1 MMEGKYQKDEEMR
14 RNQTMGDFSGHIK
27 DFDLYLL
34 SHEEPLEDFNHKGDN
49 SVLHF

>member
-1 MMEGKYQKDEEMR
+1 MMEEQKYQKDEEMR

-34 SHEEPLEDFNHKGDN
+34 SHRKATGGF
-49 SVLHF
+49 